1 MRKKIAVIDDTAD
14 IRLLLTAILENLYDV
29 TVYEDGITGL
39 AGISESVPDLVILD
53 IMLPGIDGPEVLRRL
68 RADPALAHLP
78 VIALTGRGTK
88 RDLEQYSALSFDYYL
103 IKPISDEND
112 LLEPIARLL
121 ARAH

>member
-1 MRKKIAVIDDTAD
+1 MKKNIAVVDDTAD
-14 IRLLLTAILENLYDV
+14 IRLLLTTILENLYDV
-29 TVYEDGITGL
+29 TLYEDGITAL
-39 AGISESVPDLVILD
+39 AGISQAVPDLVILD
-53 IMLPGIDGPEVLRRL
+53 IMLPDIDGPEVLRRL
-68 RADPALAHLP
+68 RADPALTHLP

-88 RDLEQYSALSFDYYL
+88 RDLELYSALSFDHYL